1 MDSLDLSRR
10 AVAAG
15 WKWQA
20 GTVST
25 TGLRVTDTYK
35 DGLPCAWTFTDDEHF
50 AKPFNNYGID
60 EFRAGFWNLML
71 PDFRDAATRGV
82 LLQQVRE
89 RRNAPHGYVTCGRSR
104 CASQDYAPGV
114 WDWCWAFWDDQETFV
129 ASGDSETAAL
139 VCAMEAA
146 PKEKGL

>member
-71 PDFRDAATRGV
+71 PDFRDAPTRGV

-89 RRNAPHGYVTCGRSR
+89 RWGDERLCPVWTGANVYRWVVRNRDGKML
-104 CASQDYAPGV
+104 V
-114 WDWCWAFWDDQETFV
+114 W
-129 ASGDSETAAL
+129 GHDSETAAL

-146 PKEKGL
+146 PKEKGNG